1 MLPKI
6 KYNDI
11 SVLLAVFLMLVTP
24 IMYQEATVMK
34 KVLSCLLYASPV
46 AFIITSISKKLFFS
60 IVLTLLMIMSFLEVM
75 MVELFG
81 SYITSGN
88 ILAILTTN
96 TEECAGFINTTFHAL
111 PATIPIIIS
120 WGAALYVKGRG
131 EHCTSSCLIGT
142 LVTSLLSAIFIFLN
156 INLKWEGKLTTK
168 FYIDQNI
175 LSHPPYNFIN
185 QSFNAIYQLYVKSYI
200 KDAQKMTFGATRN
213 NVNEKETYVLGIGES
228 MRYGNLS
235 LGGYARNTT
244 PLLEQIQNLTLFTNY
259 YSTATLTMYSVP
271 QIITRATAED
281 FELNY
286 KEKSIFQPFK
296 ECGFRT
302 YAICCNNLLTYE
314 KYLTDGVDSLF
325 IVSKDDD
332 IPIKIDS
339 LSSLYPKTFFIVQ
352 FLGNHSPYINYRP
365 EDMIFKGGKTVDAY
379 DNTIRH
385 SDYVISS
392 MIKAIDKPHY
402 ISTFLMVSDH
412 GEDFTSDK
420 FGGHGASCNPSKEE
434 YHVPLI
440 IWLSTRWAES
450 FPDKVNYI
458 KERKDNP
465 VNADNVFYTVCDMAG
480 IRLSPPFSKPEWS
493 IVSKDFQTHRRKL
506 LTPDGKNSIS
516 LE

>member
-1 MLPKI
+1 
-6 KYNDI
+6 
-11 SVLLAVFLMLVTP
+11 
-24 IMYQEATVMK
+24 MK
-34 KVLSCLLYASPV
+34 KVLCCLLYASPV

-75 MVELFG
+75 MVELFR

-96 TEECAGFINTTFHAL
+96 TEECTGFINTTFHAL

-314 KYLTDGVDSLF
+314 KYLTDGVDSL
-325 IVSKDDD
+325 
-332 IPIKIDS
+332 
-339 LSSLYPKTFFIVQ
+339 LSFLRMMTFQ
-352 FLGNHSPYINYRP
+352 
-365 EDMIFKGGKTVDAY
+365 
-379 DNTIRH
+379 
-385 SDYVISS
+385 
-392 MIKAIDKPHY
+392 
-402 ISTFLMVSDH
+402 
-412 GEDFTSDK
+412 
-420 FGGHGASCNPSKEE
+420 
-434 YHVPLI
+434 
-440 IWLSTRWAES
+440 
-450 FPDKVNYI
+450 
-458 KERKDNP
+458 
-465 VNADNVFYTVCDMAG
+465 
-480 IRLSPPFSKPEWS
+480 
-493 IVSKDFQTHRRKL
+493 
-506 LTPDGKNSIS
+506 
-516 LE
+516 